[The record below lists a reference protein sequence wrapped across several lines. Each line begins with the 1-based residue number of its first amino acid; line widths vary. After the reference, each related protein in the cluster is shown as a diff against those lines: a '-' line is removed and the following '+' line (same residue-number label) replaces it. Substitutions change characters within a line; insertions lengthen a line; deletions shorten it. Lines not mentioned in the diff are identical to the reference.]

1 MGSALQRR
9 STHFGQLVPP
19 NRWDILDPLDPIKG

>member
-9 STHFGQLVPP
+9 STHFGQLVLP
-19 NRWDILDPLDPIKG
+19 NRKAIVDPLDPIKG